1 MVAKEKKEKCFPI
14 LLRSLFQKESKKED
28 KIEMKGTKKIAELFT
43 NTHDTCVLSCLQ
55 DVMGRLYTSQDESS
69 AIAALGSYLY
79 LGGKPTGELLWKALA
94 DMQSGKVHLIDL
106 SGQWT
111 SLLERFFAGGY
122 KVQTRYA
129 LLQEGTVFDTEALW
143 QNAQMLSAA
152 YEMKR
157 IDRTLFEKCAMEEWS
172 RDFVCNYDSFTLF
185 EKHGLG
191 YVILKDGELVAG
203 ASSYSGYLDGIEI
216 SIATREDFR
225 RQGLAKICASK
236 LILECLKKGWYP
248 NWDAANTK
256 SLALAK
262 QLGYHYAGEYECI
275 EITVPYLQ
283 SGQSDI

>member
-1 MVAKEKKEKCFPI
+1 MENENRKGNMLEKVEK
-14 LLRSLFQKESKKED
+14 
-28 KIEMKGTKKIAELFT
+28 LFT
-43 NTHDTCVLSCLQ
+43 NSHDTCVLSCLQ
-55 DVMGRLYTSQDESS
+55 DVMGRCYTSQDERS

-79 LGGKPTGELLWKALA
+79 LGGKPEKVLLEQALA
-94 DMQSGKVHLIDL
+94 DVRSGKVHLIDL

-111 SLLERFFAGGY
+111 SFLAHFFAGGY

-129 LLQEGTVFDTEALW
+129 LSQEGTVFDTEVLL
-143 QNAQMLSAA
+143 QNVQMLSAA

-157 IDRTLFEKCAMEEWS
+157 IDRTLFETCAMEEWS
-172 RDFVCNYDSFTLF
+172 RDFVCNYDSFALF

-191 YVILKDGELVAG
+191 YVILKDGEVVAG
-203 ASSYSGYLDGIEI
+203 ASSYSGYREGIEI

-262 QLGYHYAGEYECI
+262 QLGYHDAGAYECI